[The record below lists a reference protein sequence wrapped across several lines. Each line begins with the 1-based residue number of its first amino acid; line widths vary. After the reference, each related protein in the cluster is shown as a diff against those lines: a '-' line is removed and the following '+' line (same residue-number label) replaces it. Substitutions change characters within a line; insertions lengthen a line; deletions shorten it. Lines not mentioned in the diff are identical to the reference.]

1 MIDTIHGARGCREKQ
16 DDHTRLPPDTYHIV
30 LTIAKSY
37 YTLLRRRR
45 EIDDAIR
52 WESRQVDGPPG
63 GAPGNPTARKAERL
77 ITKKDQNERKIQAI
91 EKAWNEMS
99 DDTERELIERNL
111 FQKIPMNWINLP
123 MSERSMKRVRRRFLR
138 CLAEELGEL

>member
-1 MIDTIHGARGCREKQ
+1 MTDHRAQGCREKQ

-45 EIDDAIR
+45 EIDDAII

-63 GAPGNPTARKAERL
+63 GALGNPTARKAERL
-77 ITKKDQNERKIQAI
+77 IARKEQNERKIRAI
-91 EKAWNEMS
+91 ERAWNGLPDE
-99 DDTERELIERNL
+99 TERELIERNI
-111 FQKIPMNWINLP
+111 FQRIPMNWIDLP
-123 MSERSMKRVRRRFLR
+123 MSERSMQRVRRWFLR
-138 CLAEELGEL
+138 RLAEELGEL